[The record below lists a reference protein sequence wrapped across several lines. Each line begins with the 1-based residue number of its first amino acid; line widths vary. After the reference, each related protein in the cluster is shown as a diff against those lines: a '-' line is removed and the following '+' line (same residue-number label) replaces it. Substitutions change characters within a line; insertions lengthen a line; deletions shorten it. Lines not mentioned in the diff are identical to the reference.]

1 MNKVIL
7 RGNIF
12 SVMIGVTL
20 WISMAASVGSQSTVL
35 EVAVPDTATVV
46 RKQEKTPLTGRLT
59 AFEETKL
66 TLAAGGYSETVPLN
80 QVKSVSFEGDIWI
93 EGQSLPSKIRG
104 DFPKIIEALPVKA
117 FKLNEPPKTAKI
129 ALDTMSDQGLQRLL
143 KDTQDKSYG
152 VKVILLDS
160 PQKMIVKIAELEI
173 NPN

>member
-7 RGNIF
+7 RGSIF
-12 SVMIGVTL
+12 SVLIGVTL

-46 RKQEKTPLTGRLT
+46 RKQETPLTGRWT
-59 AFEETKL
+59 AFAETKL

-160 PQKMIVKIAELEI
+160 PQKMTVKIAELEI